1 VSLLEVRDLS
11 VYFGSRKVVD
21 RASFTLDAGEKL
33 ALVGESAS
41 GKTVT
46 ALSTLRLIED
56 ARLTGEIIFNGRDVL
71 RMPPEELH
79 AMRGRDIAV
88 IFQEPMTALN
98 PLYTVGRQIVES
110 LELHT
115 DLRGT
120 GSWNAAVEAMRRVGI
135 DEPERRAHSYPHQLS
150 GGQRQRAMI
159 AMALACNPKLLIA
172 DEPTTALDVTIRLQI
187 LELLERLRAE
197 AGMALL
203 LITHDLNLVRRFADR
218 VAVMEKGV
226 LVEQG
231 TTAQVI
237 GRPQHPY
244 TQKLVNSR
252 PSREVS
258 RPGTGTVVT
267 GKSVRVHYPTRLP
280 GIRGWFKSGQF
291 TAVESVDFD
300 LAPGET
306 LGIIGESGSG
316 KTTLALAVL
325 GLLAAQGEIRIDN
338 QGWQTADKD
347 ARRQLRKQIQVVFQ
361 DPLSSLSPRL
371 TVEQI
376 VGEGLEIHE
385 PELDRAARRERI
397 VQALYDVGL
406 TEGGRAEPLLSRYPH
421 EFSGGQRQRIAIA
434 RALIVKPKVVVLD
447 EPTSALDVTI
457 QKQVLELLSSLQ
469 KKYGLSYILVTHD
482 IDVVRAMAHRVMVMK
497 DSRIVESGPLEQ
509 VLERSQSDYT
519 RRLVEAGYA

>member
-1 VSLLEVRDLS
+1 MSLLEVRELS
-11 VYFGSRKVVD
+11 IHFGSRKVVD

-46 ALSTLRLIED
+46 ALSTLRLIEN
-56 ARLTGEIIFNGRDVL
+56 ARLTGEILFDGQDVL
-71 RMPPEELH
+71 RMSEENLH
-79 AMRGRDIAV
+79 QLRGRDIAV

-98 PLYTVGRQIVES
+98 PIYTVGDQIVES
-110 LELHT
+110 LVLHT
-115 DLRGT
+115 ELRG
-120 GSWNAAVEAMRRVGI
+120 AAAWAEAVAAMRRVGI

-231 TTAQVI
+231 PTAQVI

-252 PSREVS
+252 PNRAVDP
-258 RPGTGTVVT
+258 PGSGQVVQAR
-267 GKSVRVHYPTRLP
+267 KVEVHYPTRLP
-280 GIRGWFKSGQF
+280 GIRGWFKSGRF
-291 TAVESVDFD
+291 TAVESVDFE

-306 LGIIGESGSG
+306 LGVIGESGSG

-325 GLLAAQGEIRIDN
+325 GLMQAQGEVLVNGKTWSER
-338 QGWQTADKD
+338 AERRSMRKD
-347 ARRQLRKQIQVVFQ
+347 IQVVFQ
-361 DPLSSLSPRL
+361 DPLSSLSPRR

-376 VGEGLEIHE
+376 IGEGLEIHE
-385 PELDRAARRERI
+385 PELTAAARRERI
-397 VQALYDVGL
+397 VQALYDVGV
-406 TEGGRAEPLLSRYPH
+406 TEGGQAEPLLPRYPH

-457 QKQVLELLSSLQ
+457 QKQVLELLASLQ

-497 DSRIVESGPLEQ
+497 DSKIVESGPLEE
-509 VLERSQSDYT
+509 VLEHSKSDYT

>member
-11 VYFGSRKVVD
+11 IYFGPRKVVD

-56 ARLTGEIIFNGRDVL
+56 ARLTGEVIFNGRDVL
-71 RMPPEELH
+71 QMRPEELH

-98 PLYTVGRQIVES
+98 PLYNVGRQIVES

-115 DLRGT
+115 ELRGDAA
-120 GSWNAAVEAMRRVGI
+120 WQAAVEAMRRVGI

-252 PSREVS
+252 PSRDVS
-258 RPGTGTVVT
+258 QPTAGKVV
-267 GKSVRVHYPTRLP
+267 SARNLRVHYPTRLP

-325 GLLAAQGEIRIDN
+325 GLLAAQGEISIGGKTWSDR
-338 QGWQTADKD
+338 GE
-347 ARRQLRKQIQVVFQ
+347 RRQLRREIQVVFQ

-376 VGEGLEIHE
+376 IGEGLEIHE
-385 PELDRAARRERI
+385 PQLDAAARRERI

-457 QKQVLELLSSLQ
+457 QKQVLELLSALQ

>member
-1 VSLLEVRDLS
+1 
-11 VYFGSRKVVD
+11 
-21 RASFTLDAGEKL
+21 
-33 ALVGESAS
+33 
-41 GKTVT
+41 
-46 ALSTLRLIED
+46 
-56 ARLTGEIIFNGRDVL
+56 
-71 RMPPEELH
+71 MPPEELH
-79 AMRGRDIAV
+79 QLRGRDIAV

-98 PLYTVGRQIVES
+98 PIYTVGDQIVES

-115 DLRGT
+115 PLRGAAA
-120 GSWNAAVEAMRRVGI
+120 WAEAVEAMRRVGV
-135 DEPERRAHSYPHQLS
+135 DEPERRARSYPHQLS

-159 AMALACNPKLLIA
+159 AMALACKPKLLIA

-187 LELLERLRAE
+187 LELLEKLRAE
-197 AGMALL
+197 AGLGLL

-218 VAVMEKGV
+218 VVVMEKGV
-226 LVEQG
+226 MVEQG
-231 TTAQVI
+231 TTAEVI

-252 PSREVS
+252 PTRDVGQ
-258 RPGTGTVVT
+258 PGMGTVVEAR
-267 GKSVRVHYPTRLP
+267 KVQVHYPTRLP
-280 GIRGWFKSGQF
+280 GIRGWFKAGRF

-325 GLLAAQGEIRIDN
+325 GLMAAQGEIVVGD
-338 QGWQTADKD
+338 
-347 ARRQLRKQIQVVFQ
+347 RRWSERAERRSMRKEIQVVFQ

-371 TVEQI
+371 TIEQI
-376 VGEGLEIHE
+376 IGEGLEIHE
-385 PELDRAARRERI
+385 PELKEVERRERI
-397 VQALYDVGL
+397 LGALHDVGL
-406 TEGGRAEPLLSRYPH
+406 TEGGQAEPLLHRYPH

-509 VLERSQSDYT
+509 VVGNSKSDYT